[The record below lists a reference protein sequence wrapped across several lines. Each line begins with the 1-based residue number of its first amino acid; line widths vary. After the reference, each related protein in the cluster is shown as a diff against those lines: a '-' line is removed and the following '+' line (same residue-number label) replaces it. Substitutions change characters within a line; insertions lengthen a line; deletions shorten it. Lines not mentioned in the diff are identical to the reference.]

1 MGSAAVE
8 IRAGKGGRG
17 LVAAA
22 IKHDEAT
29 KETNAAN
36 TTKRAI
42 TALQMWSATL
52 QVAVQCKYHICKS
65 NVITYKNARGAIAHQ
80 PSDGKRDV
88 AQYQSAGH
96 TPPCMR

>member
-17 LVAAA
+17 LVATA

-42 TALQMWSATL
+42 TALHMWSATL
-52 QVAVQCKYHICKS
+52 QVAVQCKYHICKP
-65 NVITYKNARGAIAHQ
+65 NVTTYKNARG
-80 PSDGKRDV
+80 
-88 AQYQSAGH
+88 GH
-96 TPPCMR
+96 WPTNPPKENGMWHSTKVPVTLRLA